1 TGPEAARAAGVVLE
15 RSRKLGIECLS
26 ERAQTSLATEAQ
38 LRASRWL
45 FLRRVAREFDG
56 TVCTAHT
63 ADDQI
68 ETVIMRIMRGAGA
81 RGIAALFAHGDVV
94 RPMLGVT
101 RRDVIAYARRRR
113 LTWIED
119 PSNASPKYLR

>member
-1 TGPEAARAAGVVLE
+1 MTVRRLPLVQLSVLRAIDAVPDDGRRLVLAISGGIDSMVLLDAAAAVLPAGRLLVATFDHGTGQEAARAAGVVLE

-45 FLRRVAREFDG
+45 FLRRVAREFDA

-63 ADDQI
+63 ADDQ
-68 ETVIMRIMRGAGA
+68 
-81 RGIAALFAHGDVV
+81 
-94 RPMLGVT
+94 
-101 RRDVIAYARRRR
+101 
-113 LTWIED
+113 
-119 PSNASPKYLR
+119 